1 MICIFV
7 FVSCAHQINPEAEK
21 SLHELLK
28 SEQYFELRNFL
39 TVNKQLLSEESIWT
53 AQAFINNV
61 FNKNRQSNGDIEK
74 LIQKYGKELSDSLKK
89 ELLLVQS
96 DNYLK
101 LFEYKKALESNNKIL
116 ENYSSTLDSA
126 MLADIETMNNIYTPL
141 ENISPQKVIVLDDNY
156 IPIKRD
162 AVGLMNVEVAIKD
175 SVYDLIFDTGAEMPV
190 LKRSFANKLGL
201 EILETTI
208 DVESATGIV
217 VKSELAV
224 IDSLSIGNIL
234 VLNSVFLVMDDQM
247 LEFPQFN
254 FFPLGAIG
262 FPIMEEFN
270 EFTITKSDTLIVPLN
285 PSKSNLAN
293 MRLNGLS
300 PHVYLYNGS
309 DTLEYAFDTGAKK
322 THFTKKYYE
331 KYKSWLGQNAHPDSV
346 TTASAGGSKSHA
358 SYVIDTCDLL
368 IGDQKA
374 SFESI
379 HVHTG
384 FNVTFEDVYGNLGQ
398 DLIKQFDKMTLNFDD
413 MYLKFE

>member
-1 MICIFV
+1 MKNFSCIVICIFV
-7 FVSCAHQINPEAEK
+7 FASCAHQINPEDEK

-39 TVNKQLLSEESIWT
+39 TVNKQLLSEKSIWT

-141 ENISPQKVIVLDDNY
+141 ENINPQKVIVLDDNY

-322 THFTKKYYE
+322 NTFHKKI
-331 KYKSWLGQNAHPDSV
+331 L
-346 TTASAGGSKSHA
+346 
-358 SYVIDTCDLL
+358 
-368 IGDQKA
+368 
-374 SFESI
+374 
-379 HVHTG
+379 
-384 FNVTFEDVYGNLGQ
+384 
-398 DLIKQFDKMTLNFDD
+398 
-413 MYLKFE
+413 